1 MTMYNLTRG
10 LDATLSRILGRT
22 LARILECVPTALIVV
37 ALVVGILEWVPGDPL
52 DALLGDQAL
61 PADRVVMAA
70 ALGLD
75 QPFLHRYMNYT
86 IGLFYGDW
94 GQSLM
99 NGKPVLALIVT
110 RAPATLMLALAAM
123 GFALAVGLVF
133 GAALA
138 LSKGRAR
145 HGLEGLTQTLMV
157 TPSFV
162 LGPLLIA
169 VLAVWLNLFP
179 VAGMGGP
186 NTLVLPAITLGT
198 GMGMVLARFLG
209 AQLRE
214 TYATDCL
221 KCARAKGASP
231 KRLFWRHA
239 LPLSAGPVLQIV
251 FLQLGMVLTGAVL
264 TEAVFGW
271 PGLGA
276 LLVESL
282 HQRDYPVLQ
291 GCLLVISITYMLC
304 VVFSDITTRFIDPRL
319 IKNNDL

>member
-1 MTMYNLTRG
+1 MM
-10 LDATLSRILGRT
+10 ILPRLLGF
-22 LARILECVPTALIVV
+22 IPTALIVV
-37 ALVVGILEWVPGDPL
+37 ALVVGLIDWVPGDPL

-61 PADRVVMAA
+61 PADRAAMAA

-75 QPFLHRYMNYT
+75 QPFWQRYLNYI

-99 NGKPVLALIVT
+99 NGKPVAALIAA
-110 RAPATLMLALAAM
+110 RAPATLMLATAAM
-123 GFALAVGLVF
+123 VFALAIGLSF

-138 LSKGRAR
+138 LSRGRLR
-145 HGLEGLTQTLMV
+145 KVLEAITQALMV

-169 VLAVWLNLFP
+169 IFAVSLNLLP
-179 VAGMGGP
+179 VAGMGSLA
-186 NTLVLPAITLGT
+186 NLILPAVTLGM

-209 AQLRE
+209 AQLIE
-214 TYATDCL
+214 TYGADCL
-221 KCARAKGASP
+221 KCARAKGSSP
-231 KRLFWRHA
+231 KRLFWQHA

-291 GCLLVISITYMLC
+291 GCLIIISMTYMLC
-304 VVFSDITTRFIDPRL
+304 VVLSDVLTESIDARL
-319 IKNNDL
+319 NKTKVFN